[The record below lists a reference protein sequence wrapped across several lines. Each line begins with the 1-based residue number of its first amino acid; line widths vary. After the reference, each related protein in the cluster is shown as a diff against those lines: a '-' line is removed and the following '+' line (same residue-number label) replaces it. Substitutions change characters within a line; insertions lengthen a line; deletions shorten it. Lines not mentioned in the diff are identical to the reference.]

1 MRPPVRAYSRYGK
14 TAGSAWRAA
23 SREAFHVPGIEGITL
38 KLDYLSAYLLILS
51 SLIIGTPF
59 FIVFG
64 WLSDRIGR
72 LKLILL
78 ASASLKIMASV
89 VGLNGIYHWMK

>member
-1 MRPPVRAYSRYGK
+1 
-14 TAGSAWRAA
+14 
-23 SREAFHVPGIEGITL
+23 VPGIEGITL

>member
-1 MRPPVRAYSRYGK
+1 M
-14 TAGSAWRAA
+14 
-23 SREAFHVPGIEGITL
+23 PGIEGITL
-38 KLDYLSAYLLILS
+38 KLDYLPAYLLILS